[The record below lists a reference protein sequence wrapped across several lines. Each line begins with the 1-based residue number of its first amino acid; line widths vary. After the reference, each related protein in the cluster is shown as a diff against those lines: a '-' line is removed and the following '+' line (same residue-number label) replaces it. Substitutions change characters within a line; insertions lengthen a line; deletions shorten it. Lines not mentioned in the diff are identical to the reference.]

1 MSTTHDKTKRMPAV
15 GSSTSG
21 GPFLPAPAYA
31 MPIDRLLSA
40 AGGVSVEHG
49 LPTVEVQKRYQQFG
63 ANQLAEAPPVPTWRK
78 LVAQFKDLVIWI
90 LIVAAVIAGAMGE
103 WVDTAAILAIVLVNG
118 IIGFLQEEKAGR
130 ALAALQKLS
139 SPMAK
144 VIRDG
149 VLQSGARSRVGAGGP
164 HRTGSGRQH
173 SGRRAIAQRLWHPC
187 SGSGVDRRIGS
198 GGQGRRL
205 CVERERAAGRPSQHG
220 LHGDGD
226 GRGKS
231 QCDRRRDRHGA
242 PNWGTSPGCCN
253 APQPEPTPLQ
263 RRLAELGKVLV
274 IRLPGHRGR
283 HLLAATGAGRR
294 VAGDAVD
301 LRQSGGRGRAGRTA
315 RRGDVDA
322 RVGPAAHGQTERAGP
337 QAAERRDARLGDRDL
352 LGQDGDVDAQR
363 NDRARDRRR
372 RRTISS
378 DWRRL
383 RTARTVPE
391 MPRSGIIASRA
402 GQSARR
408 VRPHPSIDHG
418 RALQQRDGQPARR
431 RCRLLASHRRSDRG
445 GAGRGRAQGGHRS
458 SRPRTARPL
467 RDSVRLGT
475 QDDVSRAGRV
485 ERHSRHAF
493 QRCAGGDPRKVHRR
507 ATRRSSRAAHR

>member
-1 MSTTHDKTKRMPAV
+1 MSTAHDKTKRMPAV

-49 LPTVEVQKRYQQFG
+49 LSTVEVQKRYQQFG
-63 ANQLAEAPPVPTWRK
+63 ANQLSEAPREPTWRK

-90 LIVAAVIAGAMGE
+90 LIVAAIIAGVMGE
-103 WVDTAAILAIVLVNG
+103 WVDTAVILAIVFVNG

-130 ALAALQKLS
+130 ALAALHKLS

-149 VLQSGARSRVGAGGP
+149 VLHLVPARELVPGDRIELEAGDNIPADARLLSGFGVRVQEAAL
-164 HRTGSGRQH
+164 TGESVPVDKDADCVLNENSPLG
-173 SGRRAIAQRLWHPC
+173 
-187 SGSGVDRRIGS
+187 DRRNMVYMGT
-198 GGQGRRL
+198 
-205 CVERERAAGRPSQHG
+205 VTAAGKASAIVVAIGMDTELGHIAG
-220 LHGDGD
+220 LLQ
-226 GRGKS
+226 RS
-231 QCDRRRDRHGA
+231 A
-242 PNWGTSPGCCN
+242 P
-253 APQPEPTPLQ
+253 ERTPLQ

-274 IRLPGHRGR
+274 FVCLVIVVVIFLLQLARGGELLEMLLISVSLAVAAVPEGLPAVVT
-283 HLLAATGAGRR
+283 LTLALGLQRMVKRNALVRKLPSVETLGSVTVICSDKTGTLTRNEMTVR
-294 VAGDAVD
+294 EIVT
-301 LRQSGGRGRAGRTA
+301 GGERFQVTGGGYA
-315 RRGDVDA
+315 
-322 RVGPAAHGQTERAGP
+322 PHGQFLKC
-337 QAAERRDARLGDRDL
+337 RDSE
-352 LGQDGDVDAQR
+352 
-363 NDRARDRRR
+363 
-372 RRTISS
+372 SS
-378 DWRRL
+378 P
-383 RTARTVPE
+383 A
-391 MPRSGIIASRA
+391 RA
-402 GQSARR
+402 GQSTRR

-475 QDDVSRAGRV
+475 QDDVSRAARV